1 MPVNDAAFRVR
12 ADGVDWLKTWFLNPT
27 HSDKIPIG
35 ASSESLPLA
44 PAMAKARPV
53 PEHWADL
60 PDEQQISRD
69 RDVAAALV

>member
-35 ASSESLPLA
+35 ASSESLPLS
-44 PAMAKARPV
+44 PAMAKALVHPKI
-53 PEHWADL
+53 
-60 PDEQQISRD
+60 ISDPGRIVHID
-69 RDVAAALV
+69 KVFACAV